1 MNFGVEGHLYRNK
14 TNERGGL
21 RGPRRRGG
29 LCARLVVLAAA
40 FAVTACAWAQQGA
53 QEGALPS
60 APDPGPPAPMSGSI
74 HGVVTSD
81 DGSVYEGARVELE
94 LSHDDDPATATQQTD
109 SGGAFSFAN
118 LPAGEFKLTISSNG
132 FVTQSISGVLHAGEA
147 FDARTI
153 VLPVAATTSVVEVS
167 AESQIELAQVQLN
180 LEEKQR
186 VLGVLPNYYVS
197 YDPNAVPL
205 TSRQKY
211 QLAWRT
217 SVDPMTWLVV
227 GAFAGMEQATNTFAG
242 YGQGAQGFGKRFG
255 ANYAD
260 GFTGNMI
267 GGAILP
273 ALFKQDPRYFYKG
286 TGSVRSRAMYAIA
299 NSVIC
304 KGDNGLWQPNY
315 SAILGGLAA
324 GGISNLYYPASDRS
338 GVELT
343 FENALIGTAEGAVQN
358 LFQEFVVRKLTPRLP
373 HYGAG
378 TP

>member
-1 MNFGVEGHLYRNK
+1 MDFGVEGHLYHNK
-14 TNERGGL
+14 TNERRGL
-21 RGPRRRGG
+21 RGPRRRGR
-29 LCARLVVLAAA
+29 LCARLVA
-40 FAVTACAWAQQGA
+40 FAASFAFAACAWAQQGA
-53 QEGALPS
+53 QEGALPP

-81 DGSVYEGARVELE
+81 NGSVYEGARVELE
-94 LSHDDDPATATQQTD
+94 LSHDEDPATATQKTD
-109 SGGAFSFAN
+109 SGGAFNFAN
-118 LPAGEFKLTISSNG
+118 LPAGEFKLTISSIG

-153 VLPVAATTSVVEVS
+153 VLPVASTTSVVEVS
-167 AESQIELAQVQLN
+167 AESRVEIAQEQLN

-186 VLGVLPNYYVS
+186 VLGAIPNYYVS

-217 SVDPMTWLVV
+217 SVDPMTWLMV
-227 GAFAGMEQATNTFAG
+227 GTFAGMEQADNTFAG
-242 YGQGAQGFGKRFG
+242 YGQGMQGYGKRFG

-260 GFTGNMI
+260 GLFDTMI
-267 GGAILP
+267 GGAVLP
-273 ALFKQDPRYFYKG
+273 SLFKQDPRYFYKG
-286 TGSVRSRAMYAIA
+286 TGTIRSRAMYAIA

-304 KGDNGLWQPNY
+304 KGDNGRWQPNY

-324 GGISNLYYPASDRS
+324 GGISNLYYPASNRS

-343 FENALIGTAEGAVQN
+343 FENALTGAAEGAVQN
-358 LFQEFVVRKLTPRLP
+358 LFQEFVVRRLTPRLSR
-373 HYGAG
+373 YGAG
-378 TP
+378 AP